1 MIKHKGKYI
10 MLAHKLLAGAGKSEY
25 ISPISMT
32 YIKKQQYVSFTNGT
46 LTMPTGIESGDII
59 LVYQLAYRGQ
69 SGDYPTGTITYGNG
83 FTAVNGQQGNNIL
96 SGDSYYTVLGAVSY
110 KIANGT
116 ESGTSITGF
125 IHGITG
131 FSNWSHLGL
140 VFVLRP
146 SGNISNISI
155 TNLPNQVFTGTYNP
169 PQCDINSSKYLEIV
183 YHLNC
188 GTNSL
193 PTVIT
198 TPPDLANSS
207 FTTGGIGIVV
217 MSGGI
222 WVSTTQQTYSFDSSS
237 TNNINIQ
244 MAGRLIIT

>member
-1 MIKHKGKYI
+1 M
-10 MLAHKLLAGAGKSEY
+10 
-25 ISPISMT
+25 
-32 YIKKQQYVSFTNGT
+32 
-46 LTMPTGIESGDII
+46 
-59 LVYQLAYRGQ
+59 YQLAHYGKL
-69 SGDYPTGTITYGNG
+69 GAYPTGTITYGNG

-96 SGDSYYTVLGAVSY
+96 GINSYYTALGAVSY

-125 IHGITG
+125 INGTTA
-131 FSNWSHLGL
+131 FKSWAHLGS

-155 TNLPNQVFTGTYNP
+155 TNLPTQVFNNTYDP

-188 GTNSL
+188 GSGAL

-198 TPPDLANSS
+198 IPPDIANATLKS
-207 FTTGGIGIVV
+207 GPYGYAV

-222 WVSTTQQTYSFDSSS
+222 WVSTTKQTYSFDSS
-237 TNNINIQ
+237 NMNIINIQ

>member
-1 MIKHKGKYI
+1 
-10 MLAHKLLAGAGKSEY
+10 MLTHKLLAGAGKSEY

-59 LVYQLAYRGQ
+59 LVYQIASEGLSGAY
-69 SGDYPTGTITYGNG
+69 PIGTIKYGNG
-83 FTAVNGQQGNNIL
+83 FTAVNGQKTNHIIGV
-96 SGDSYYTVLGAVSY
+96 SSYYTNLGAVSY

-125 IHGITG
+125 INGISGSISWT
-131 FSNWSHLGL
+131 HTGL
-140 VFVLRP
+140 VFILRP
-146 SGNISNISI
+146 SGNISDISI
-155 TNLPNQVFTGTYNP
+155 INLPNQVFNNTYDP

-188 GTNSL
+188 GSGAL

-198 TPPDLANSS
+198 TPPDLANLTFKS
-207 FTTGGIGIVV
+207 GPYGYAV

-222 WVSTTQQTYSFDSSS
+222 WVSTTQQTYSFDTSNM
-237 TNNINIQ
+237 NNLNIQ